1 MPKSMSSAPGSAS
14 EEVVAA
20 ARSGDEGAWETL
32 FDLHYA
38 RLYRFFRARMS
49 SAEQAEDLASNVFL
63 EAFRSISKFQWQGKP
78 FEAWLFG
85 IARHQLASYYRS
97 AKDALT
103 DADLESEPAVRDEFI
118 SVEIQDILDALAPE
132 YRTALQLRFIIGL
145 SGVEAAE
152 VMQKSH
158 GAYRS
163 LLFRAVKAFRE
174 ESLKGEPTRTA
185 APRTRRIPQAGLGQG
200 SEQARY
206 K

>member
-1 MPKSMSSAPGSAS
+1 
-14 EEVVAA
+14 
-20 ARSGDEGAWETL
+20 
-32 FDLHYA
+32 
-38 RLYRFFRARMS
+38 MS
-49 SAEQAEDLASNVFL
+49 SAEQAEDLASNTFL
-63 EAFRSISKFQWQGKP
+63 EAFRSIANFKWQGKP

-97 AKDALT
+97 AKDELT
-103 DADLESEPAVRDEFI
+103 DANLETEPAVRDEFI
-118 SVEIQDILDALAPE
+118 SIEIREILEALPRE
-132 YRTALQLRFIIGL
+132 YQVALQLRFIVGL

-174 ESLKGEPTRTA
+174 ETLRGESPMGAVQKRRL
-185 APRTRRIPQAGLGQG
+185 APGVV
-200 SEQARY
+200 SSMEQPRW

>member
-1 MPKSMSSAPGSAS
+1 MSKSSTSSSTP

-20 ARSGDEGAWETL
+20 ARAGDETAWETL

-63 EAFRSISKFQWQGKP
+63 EAFRSIGNFRWQGKP

-97 AKDALT
+97 AKNELT
-103 DADLESEPAVRDEFI
+103 DAELESEPAVRDEFI
-118 SVEIQDILDALAPE
+118 SIEIRDILEALPRE
-132 YRTALQLRFIIGL
+132 YQVALELRFIIGL

-152 VMQKSH
+152 VMRKSH

-174 ESLKGEPTRTA
+174 ESLKGDASAPAPGRSRSAEAAGFITRMGDA
-185 APRTRRIPQAGLGQG
+185 QW
-200 SEQARY
+200 